1 MSNLNN
7 NNDNDNNDNNKIDWN
22 DVIKKEARGSE
33 DEDLGEVKETSQDYV
48 LVQKGMI
55 NKEKFYI
62 PKNMVESYDGS
73 VLRFNLSKEEV
84 KNRYMRDSPPP
95 LVDEYSSSSLSS
107 TSSSSSSSS
116 SLSPSDNNIDL
127 KKQQAKANVSETD
140 TESRVPLIEE
150 RLNVDKRTST
160 EEATITKEPVTETK
174 TVEVPVTHEEITI
187 EKRPLS
193 KSNTSS
199 AETAEAPVDSKTEI
213 KIPLKKEVVEVT
225 KQPYVKEEVVVK
237 KKPVTETRQVNEQ
250 VRSEKIS
257 NNSNSSN
264 DGREEEI
271 KKEW

>member
-7 NNDNDNNDNNKIDWN
+7 NNDNDNNNNNKIDWN

-33 DEDLGEVKETSQDYV
+33 DEDLGEVKETGQDYV

-84 KNRYMRDSPPP
+84 KNRYMRDSPP
-95 LVDEYSSSSLSS
+95 LVDEYGWSSAEES
-107 TSSSSSSSS
+107 
-116 SLSPSDNNIDL
+116 
-127 KKQQAKANVSETD
+127 KANVSETD
-140 TESRVPLIEE
+140 TESRIPLIEE
-150 RLNVDKRTST
+150 RLNVDKRAST

-193 KSNTSS
+193 KSNTST

-264 DGREEEI
+264 DGREEKI